1 MKTKYVEGKREENER
16 QTISVC
22 DGIKMGKRETKKTIE
37 IEKMFC
43 QRKEDM
49 KRKDVSS
56 LLRIK
61 YRYICLYAIVS

>member
-1 MKTKYVEGKREENER
+1 MLREREKRMRDRQSVSAMESKWEKER
-16 QTISVC
+16 
-22 DGIKMGKRETKKTIE
+22 RKKTVE